1 MRKNSINISSDWA
14 EKLSQE
20 FCKPYFIRL
29 MSYISKEEENF
40 NVYPKKEIRF
50 EALNKTSF
58 KNTKVVIIGQD
69 PYHAINQANGL
80 AFSVNKRIKK
90 PPSLKNILKELSNDL
105 KLDANNTN
113 LNNWVTQGVL
123 LLNSILTVR
132 GNQAASHREKGWEV
146 FTNKIIEIIAQ
157 EKKDIIFILWG
168 NYAIK
173 KMKNI
178 NLSKHFILKSTH
190 PSPLSSYRGFFG
202 CQHFSKTNK
211 ILKTLNK
218 KPIEWI

>member
-1 MRKNSINISSDWA
+1 MRKNNINISSDWA

-20 FCKPYFIRL
+20 FTKPYFVRL
-29 MSYISKEEENF
+29 ISYISEEEENF
-40 NVYPKKEIRF
+40 NVYPEKEIRF

-58 KNTKVVIIGQD
+58 KNTRVVIIGQD

-80 AFSVNKRIKK
+80 AFSVNKKIKK

-113 LNNWVTQGVL
+113 LNNWARQGVL

-132 GNQAASHREKGWEV
+132 ENKAASHREKGWEV
-146 FTNKIIEIIAQ
+146 FTDKIIEIIAQ
-157 EKKDIIFILWG
+157 KKKGIIFILWG

-173 KMKNI
+173 KIKNI
-178 NLSKHFILKSTH
+178 NLSKHFILKSAH

>member
-1 MRKNSINISSDWA
+1 MRKNSINISSDWE

-105 KLDANNTN
+105 KLDAKNTN
-113 LNNWVTQGVL
+113 LNNWATQGVL

-132 GNQAASHREKGWEV
+132 KNQAASHREKGWEV
-146 FTNKIIEIIAQ
+146 FTDKIIEIIAQ
-157 EKKDIIFILWG
+157 EKKEIIFILWG

-178 NLSKHFILKSTH
+178 NLSKHFILKSAH

-211 ILKTLNK
+211 ILKMLNK

>member
-132 GNQAASHREKGWEV
+132 ENQAASHREKGWEV
-146 FTNKIIEIIAQ
+146 FTDKIIEIIAQ
-157 EKKDIIFILWG
+157 EKKEIIFILWG